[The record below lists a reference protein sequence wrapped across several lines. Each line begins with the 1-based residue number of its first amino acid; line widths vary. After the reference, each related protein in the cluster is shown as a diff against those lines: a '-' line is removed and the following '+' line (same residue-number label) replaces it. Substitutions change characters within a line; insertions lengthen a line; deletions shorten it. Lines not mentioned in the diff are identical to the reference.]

1 MSDIR
6 AANAKH
12 KNNQLNKTLQNFLF
26 TMMADENEMA
36 ARKSLDVMMEL
47 YRRRVWCVSPFAHGS
62 VVRTARQHWPG

>member
-47 YRRRVWCVSPFAHGS
+47 YRRRVWCVFPLLRT
-62 VVRTARQHWPG
+62 VR